1 MSCTACCHS
10 PNRASDG
17 MSEKKRKREDTV
29 PSARRKITTRE
40 EAVKRLRDST
50 FVDIDPHDRG
60 PTKNYNKVVKEPEV
74 RDACFVMIHGPSLGR
89 RYNLANEGNI
99 LVGRNDDCGLQLEE
113 DEVSR
118 RHCEVTCSRNRYAIR
133 DLGSTNGTYVN
144 DVLIGEREIRDGDQ
158 VQIGGAI
165 FKFISSAN
173 IEIAYHEE
181 IYRLSTTDGLTQV
194 HNKRF
199 LLEYLDREISR
210 CRRQSSTLSLVL
222 LDIDH
227 FKQVNDVFGHLAGDQ
242 VLKHLTTLIRAH
254 IRHEDVLARFGGE
267 EFMIVLPQIG
277 LAGARLCAE
286 KVHRLVGQHKFV
298 SEGAKIP
305 VTISLGVV
313 TSTPDTE
320 TATQLIAAADKQLY
334 RAKDKGRNC
343 VCGPED

>member
-1 MSCTACCHS
+1 MKG
-10 PNRASDG
+10 R
-17 MSEKKRKREDTV
+17 KRKRGDTV
-29 PSARRKITTRE
+29 RSTRRKVTTRE
-40 EAVKRLRDST
+40 EMVRSMREST
-50 FVDIDPHDRG
+50 FVDTEAQDRG
-60 PTKNYNKVVKEPEV
+60 PTKNYNKVIKEPEL
-74 RDACFVMIHGPSLGR
+74 RDACLVMIHGPSLGR
-89 RYNLANEGNI
+89 RYNLTNEGTI
-99 LVGRNDDCGLQLEE
+99 LVGRNDDCGMQLEE

-118 RHCEVTCSRNRYAIR
+118 RHCEVTCSRNRVVIR

-144 DVLIGEREIRDGDQ
+144 DVLVDEREIRDGDQ
-158 VQIGGAI
+158 IQIGGAI

-210 CRRQSSTLSLVL
+210 CRRQNSTLSLVL

-227 FKQVNDVFGHLAGDQ
+227 FKKVNDVFGHLAGDQ
-242 VLKHLTTLIRAH
+242 VLKHLTTLIHAN

-267 EFMIVLPQIG
+267 EFMVVLPQIG
-277 LAGARLCAE
+277 NDGARLCAE
-286 KVHRLVGQHKFV
+286 KLHGLVGRHKFI

-313 TSTPDTE
+313 TSTPETE
-320 TATQLIAAADKQLY
+320 SANQLIAAADKQLY
-334 RAKDKGRNC
+334 RAKDKGRDC
-343 VCGPED
+343 VCGPEDD

>member
-1 MSCTACCHS
+1 MSGRTTKPGDTRRTS
-10 PNRASDG
+10 P
-17 MSEKKRKREDTV
+17 
-29 PSARRKITTRE
+29 RRKVTTRE
-40 EAVKRLRDST
+40 EMIRRMREST
-50 FVDIDPHDRG
+50 FVDTDSADRG
-60 PTKNYNKVVKEPEV
+60 PTKNYNKVVKEPEN
-74 RDACFVMIHGPSLGR
+74 RDACMVMIHGPSLGR
-89 RYNLANEGNI
+89 RYNLAREGTV
-99 LVGRNDDCGLQLEE
+99 LVGRNDDCGLQMEE

-118 RHCEVTCSRNRYAIR
+118 RHCEVTCSRNRHVIR
-133 DLGSTNGTYVN
+133 DLGSTNGTFVN
-144 DVLIGEREIRDGDQ
+144 DQPVGERELRDGDQ
-158 VQIGGAI
+158 IQIGGSI
-165 FKFISSAN
+165 FKFITSAN

-210 CRRQSSTLSLVL
+210 CRRQQSKLSLVL

-242 VLKHLTTLIRAH
+242 VLKHLTNLVRDN

-267 EFMIVLPQIG
+267 EFMVVLPQIDG
-277 LAGARLCAE
+277 AGARLCAE
-286 KVHRLVGQHKFV
+286 KLHHLVEQNKFS

-313 TSTPDTE
+313 TSSPSTE
-320 TATQLIAAADKQLY
+320 TAAQLISAADKQLY

-343 VCGPED
+343 VCGPGEE

>member
-1 MSCTACCHS
+1 MTD
-10 PNRASDG
+10 NGEKTRAG
-17 MSEKKRKREDTV
+17 GKRGARKRGDTRR
-29 PSARRKITTRE
+29 SDIRITRRKVTIRE
-40 EAVKRLRDST
+40 EMVRLLREST
-50 FVDIDPHDRG
+50 FVDTEPQDRG

-74 RDACFVMIHGPSLGR
+74 RDACLVMIHGASLGR
-89 RYNLANEGNI
+89 RYNLVNEGTI
-99 LVGRNDDCGLQLEE
+99 LVGRNDDCGIQMEE

-118 RHCEVTCSRNRYAIR
+118 RHCEVTCSGNRYVIR

-144 DVLIGEREIRDGDQ
+144 DVLVGERDIHDGDQ
-158 VQIGGAI
+158 VQIGGSI

-181 IYRLSTTDGLTQV
+181 IYCLSTTDGLTQV

-210 CRRQSSTLSLVL
+210 CRRQSSILSLIL

-227 FKQVNDVFGHLAGDQ
+227 FKKVNDVFGHLAGDQ
-242 VLKHLTTLIRAH
+242 VLKHLTTLVRAN

-267 EFMIVLPQIG
+267 EFMIVLPQIDQ
-277 LAGARLCAE
+277 AGALLCAE
-286 KVHRLVGQHKFV
+286 KIHQLVARHKFA
-298 SEGAKIP
+298 SEGANIP
-305 VTISLGVV
+305 ITISLGVV
-313 TSTPDTE
+313 TSTTETE
-320 TATQLIAAADKQLY
+320 TAAQLISAADKQLY